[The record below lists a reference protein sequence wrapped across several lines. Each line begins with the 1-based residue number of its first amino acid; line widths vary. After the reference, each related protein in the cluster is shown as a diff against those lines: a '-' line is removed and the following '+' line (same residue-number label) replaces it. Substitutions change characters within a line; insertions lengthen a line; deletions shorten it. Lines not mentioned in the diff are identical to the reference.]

1 MHRDYL
7 TAIKNGESIHAVHQR
22 LVDIEKERHEEAEEE
37 LENDHADA
45 MRLLAALNE
54 DPGSFVYQWAHA
66 YLQQAEENEAAKPDE
81 QKRMEARQR
90 KLEEENERLAN
101 KCRQLRE
108 ENERLQRVSYWSRQ

>member
-7 TAIKNGESIHAVHQR
+7 TAIKNGESIHAVHKR
-22 LVDIEKERHEEAEEE
+22 LVDFEKERHEEAEEA

-45 MRLLAALNE
+45 MRLLTALDE

-66 YLQQAEENEAAKPDE
+66 YLQQAEENEAEKPDE
-81 QKRMEARQR
+81 QKKMEARQR
-90 KLEEENERLAN
+90 KLEEENQRLVRE
-101 KCRQLRE
+101 CRQLKD